1 MISSKLSLVSRSSV
15 LLCQR
20 KLSYVERARLLE
32 KIKTDDSFCRDQL
45 ESAQFLL
52 YNKGQPLLRKDSGPG
67 DHQPAW
73 VDFQKTVELNPEAAS
88 SSVALS
94 VDESGV
100 PRFGTMLGSQ
110 ADPMEVEMAS
120 KSKFTDLRV
129 GLFLVNSEV
138 AHTLSKGWSL
148 LLWNKN
154 TQFCSK
160 CGKPVLRSLAGA
172 GAKCPECSSVFYPT
186 TSPVGIVS
194 IGDTSTD
201 KLLLIRQP
209 RYPRGMYSCIAGF
222 MDVGETLED
231 CVKREVA
238 EEVGMEVESVKY
250 KCSQHWPFPAG
261 SVMIGCHAEAKPG
274 QLPDPCQVELED
286 ARWFSREQVRE
297 MVDRID
303 DNPRL
308 RVGRNNDPDH
318 LFVPP
323 KGALAYSLVSDW
335 LEK

>member
-1 MISSKLSLVSRSSV
+1 MGTLKSCVKMISSKLSLVSRSSV

-100 PRFGTMLGSQ
+100 PRFGTML
-110 ADPMEVEMAS
+110 
-120 KSKFTDLRV
+120 
-129 GLFLVNSEV
+129 
-138 AHTLSKGWSL
+138 
-148 LLWNKN
+148 
-154 TQFCSK
+154 
-160 CGKPVLRSLAGA
+160 RSLAGA

-238 EEVGMEVESVKY
+238 EEVGMEVESVK
-250 KCSQHWPFPAG
+250 
-261 SVMIGCHAEAKPG
+261 
-274 QLPDPCQVELED
+274 
-286 ARWFSREQVRE
+286 
-297 MVDRID
+297 
-303 DNPRL
+303 
-308 RVGRNNDPDH
+308 
-318 LFVPP
+318 
-323 KGALAYSLVSDW
+323 
-335 LEK
+335 

>member
-1 MISSKLSLVSRSSV
+1 MGTLKNCVKMISSKLSLVSRSSV

-120 KSKFTDLRV
+120 KSKFTQQ
-129 GLFLVNSEV
+129 GLVFV
-138 AHTLSKGWSL
+138 A
-148 LLWNKN
+148 
-154 TQFCSK
+154 
-160 CGKPVLRSLAGA
+160 
-172 GAKCPECSSVFYPT
+172 
-186 TSPVGIVS
+186 VGIVS

-209 RYPRGMYSCIAGF
+209 
-222 MDVGETLED
+222 
-231 CVKREVA
+231 
-238 EEVGMEVESVKY
+238 
-250 KCSQHWPFPAG
+250 
-261 SVMIGCHAEAKPG
+261 
-274 QLPDPCQVELED
+274 
-286 ARWFSREQVRE
+286 
-297 MVDRID
+297 
-303 DNPRL
+303 
-308 RVGRNNDPDH
+308 
-318 LFVPP
+318 
-323 KGALAYSLVSDW
+323 
-335 LEK
+335 